1 VDDGFDRSAE
11 SAAPPKDCHPKD
23 CDAAIAMNDDKHNG
37 GLIQIKKQEDVCPG
51 KKSKINLADVRE
63 RIDFA
68 VADDAERKT
77 GPQYWR
83 SLQELAGS
91 EEFQE
96 ALHREFPKGASE
108 WLDTVSRRGF
118 LKVMG
123 ASLGLAGL
131 TTATGCVKLPKE
143 TIVPYVR
150 QPEGVIPG
158 RPMYYATAVTLGGY
172 ASPVLVESH
181 LGRPTKIEGN
191 NLHPASLGGT
201 DIFTQASILSLYDPD
216 RSQTVNS
223 LGDVRSWQHFLDAI
237 RGPLSAQK
245 NLQGAGIRILTPTIS
260 SPTLADQLRNF
271 LKTYP
276 QAKWHVWEPVNRDNV
291 LEGAK
296 LAFGQP
302 VETRYDFSKADVIV
316 SLDADFLYAGYPGN
330 TKYIRDFANRRNPP
344 KVDPNDYLEDRA
356 GGETL
361 PGMNRL
367 YVIES
372 TPSSTGAKADHRVGV
387 RAGDIEYAFHAIH
400 GIELLKGNF
409 PGWSSEQQAVLAKA
423 YRDLPRTPGKS
434 IVLVGDH
441 QPPLLHALAHQMNL
455 ELGNVGSTIFY
466 TDPVD
471 ANPVNQTESIK
482 ELVADMR
489 GGKVDLLIILG
500 GNPAYDAPA
509 DLNFA
514 DALKNGNIPLRVHY
528 GLHQNE
534 TAELCQW
541 HVPATH
547 ELESWGDAR
556 AYDGTVSIIQ
566 PLIAPLYNGKSE
578 IEFVALLNGQ
588 ADATGYDLTRAY
600 WQKQHAGGD
609 FEQFW
614 RKSLHDGWIEGTT
627 FAPKSLSVRSGSI
640 PLAAESNSSAIELNI
655 RRDPTIYDGHFSN
668 NGWLQELP
676 KPMTKLTWDNA
687 VLIGPKMAERL
698 GIASEDVVELEL
710 NGKKIQGPVWIQAG
724 HPDNSVTITLG
735 YGRKR
740 AGRVGTGQGFNAYE
754 LRTTANPW
762 IASGVKITKTGATY
776 PLADTQ
782 GMQSM
787 ETPDGATRPL
797 VRETTLEEYKKEP
810 NFAKEEETPY
820 DVTLYE
826 NYPYKEEKY
835 AWGMAI
841 DLNKCVGCNNC
852 MIACQSENNIA
863 VVGKEQTH
871 LGRHMHW
878 IRIDT
883 YYEGDRDNPRA
894 FFQPVPCMQCE
905 NAPCEVVCPV
915 GATNHSTEG
924 LNDMVYNRCVGTR
937 YCSNN
942 CPYKV
947 RRFNFLLF
955 SDWDTPQYKLMR
967 NPDVTV
973 RSRGVM
979 EKCTYCIQRINER
992 RIDTETAS
1000 VREGKD
1006 IRIGD
1011 ELQTACQQSCPAGA
1025 IVFGNINDP
1034 NSNVSKWKAQAR
1046 NYSLLGELN
1055 TRPRT
1060 TYLAEV
1066 RNPNPELEG

>member
-1 VDDGFDRSAE
+1 
-11 SAAPPKDCHPKD
+11 
-23 CDAAIAMNDDKHNG
+23 MTNDQHNG
-37 GLIQIKKQEDVCPG
+37 GLIQIRNREDICP
-51 KKSKINLADVRE
+51 SKTLDLSTVRE
-63 RIDFA
+63 KIDA
-68 VADDAERKT
+68 ATAHDAAERT

-83 SLQELAGS
+83 SLEELAGTS
-91 EEFQE
+91 AFQE

-118 LKVMG
+118 LKVLG
-123 ASLGLAGL
+123 ASLGLAGM
-131 TTATGCVKLPKE
+131 TGCVRLPLE
-143 TIVPYVR
+143 PIVPYVR
-150 QPEGVIPG
+150 QPENVIPG

-191 NLHPASLGGT
+191 DQHPASMGGT
-201 DIFTQASILSLYDPD
+201 DIFTQASILGLYDPD
-216 RSQTVNS
+216 RSQSVIS
-223 LGDVRSWQHFLDAI
+223 LGDQRSYTAFLSAI

-245 NLQGAGIRILTPTIS
+245 ALQGAGIRILTPTIS

-271 LKTYP
+271 LKVYP
-276 QAKWHVWEPVNRDNV
+276 QAKWHVYEPVNRDNV

-302 VETRYDFSKADVIV
+302 VETGYDFSKADVIV
-316 SLDADFLYAGYPGN
+316 SLDADFLYAGFPGN
-330 TKYIRDFANRRNPP
+330 TRYIRDFAARRNP
-344 KVDPNDYLEDRA
+344 DN
-356 GGETL
+356 GN
-361 PGMNRL
+361 MNRL

-372 TPSSTGAKADHRVGV
+372 TPSSTGVKADHRWPMQASMFDGFARFIASTSGV
-387 RAGDIEYAFHAIH
+387 FGQGAGSWLSDYA
-400 GIELLKGNF
+400 G
-409 PGWSSEQQAVLAKA
+409 QLAS
-423 YRDLPRTPGKS
+423 DLIAHRGAS
-434 IVLVGDH
+434 IVLSGDH
-441 QPPLLHALAHQMNL
+441 LPASVHALAHLMN
-455 ELGNVGSTIFY
+455 EKLGNVGKTVFY
-466 TDPVD
+466 TEPVD
-471 ANPVNQTESIK
+471 ANPVNQTESLK
-482 ELVADMR
+482 DLVADMN

-514 DALKNGNIPLRVHY
+514 EALKGNKVQLRVHH
-528 GLHQNE
+528 GLYQNE
-534 TAELCQW
+534 TAELCHW
-541 HVPATH
+541 HVHASH
-547 ELESWGDAR
+547 DLESWGDAR
-556 AYDGTVSIIQ
+556 AYDGTASIIQ
-566 PLIAPLYNGKSE
+566 PLIAPLYQSKSAL
-578 IEFVALLNGQ
+578 EFVAMLSGQ
-588 ADATGYDLTRAY
+588 ADATGYDLVRAY
-600 WQKQHAGGD
+600 WQKQHTGAD

-627 FAPKSLSVRSGSI
+627 FQPKSVTAK
-640 PLAAESNSSAIELNI
+640 AAATPESKPADSNAIELNI
-655 RRDPTIYDGHFSN
+655 RRDPTVYDGQFSN

-676 KPMTKLTWDNA
+676 KPMTKLVWDNA
-687 VLIGPKMAERL
+687 VLMGPKMASRL
-698 GIASEDVVELEL
+698 GIATEGVVELEL
-710 NGKKIQGPVWIQAG
+710 NGKKITGPVWIQAG

-740 AGRVGTGQGFNAYE
+740 AGRVGTAQGFNAYE
-754 LRTTANPW
+754 LRTTAAPW
-762 IASGVKITKTGATY
+762 IATGLQIRKTGTY
-776 PLADTQ
+776 KLASTQ

-797 VRETTLEEYKKEP
+797 VRETSLEEYKKDPQFAHAEEP
-810 NFAKEEETPY
+810 EVPR
-820 DVTLYE
+820 DVTLYPDYHYE
-826 NYPYKEEKY
+826 KETY

-852 MIACQSENNIA
+852 IVACQSENNIA
-863 VVGKEQTH
+863 VVGKEQCVI
-871 LGRHMHW
+871 GRHMHW
-878 IRIDT
+878 IRVDA

-915 GATNHSTEG
+915 AATNHSTEG

-955 SDWDTPQYKLMR
+955 SDWDTAQYKMMR
-967 NPDVTV
+967 NPDVSV

-979 EKCTYCIQRINER
+979 EKCTYCVQRINER

-1011 ELQTACQQSCPAGA
+1011 ELQTACQQSCPAEA
-1025 IVFGNINDP
+1025 IIFGNINDP
-1034 NSNVSKWKAQAR
+1034 NSKVSKLKAQAR

-1066 RNPNPELEG
+1066 RNPNPELKS

>member
-1 VDDGFDRSAE
+1 
-11 SAAPPKDCHPKD
+11 
-23 CDAAIAMNDDKHNG
+23 MTNDEKHNG
-37 GLIQIKKQEDVCPG
+37 GLIQITKKEDVCPG
-51 KKSKINLADVRE
+51 SKDKLSLTAVRE
-63 RIDFA
+63 KIDFA
-68 VADDAERKT
+68 TTHDAAEKT
-77 GPQYWR
+77 GPEYWR
-83 SLQELAGS
+83 SLEELAGS
-91 EEFQE
+91 EEFKE

-123 ASLGLAGL
+123 ASLGLAGM
-131 TTATGCVKLPKE
+131 TGCVRLPLE
-143 TIVPYVR
+143 PIVPYVR

-191 NLHPASLGGT
+191 DLHPASQGGT
-201 DIFTQASILSLYDPD
+201 DIFTQASLLGLYDPD
-216 RSQTVNS
+216 RSQSVMS
-223 LGDVRSWQHFLDAI
+223 LGDQRSWGAFLNAI

-245 NLQGAGIRILTPTIS
+245 ALKGAGIRILTPTIS
-260 SPTLADQLRNF
+260 SPTLADQLRNL

-276 QAKWHVWEPVNRDNV
+276 EAKWHVYEPVNRDNV

-316 SLDADFLYAGYPGN
+316 SLDADFLSAGFPGN
-330 TKYIRDFANRRNPP
+330 TRYIRDFAARRNP
-344 KVDPNDYLEDRA
+344 DSGN
-356 GGETL
+356 
-361 PGMNRL
+361 MNRL
-367 YVIES
+367 YAIES
-372 TPSSTGAKADHRVGV
+372 TPSSTGAKADHHWPIR
-387 RAGDIEYAFHAIH
+387 
-400 GIELLKGNF
+400 
-409 PGWSSEQQAVLAKA
+409 SSELWEAAYALSDYVVLQTGATGVHPPPREALRFLQHIVVDLAKHA
-423 YRDLPRTPGKS
+423 GSSVIVPGEHLPPT
-434 IVLVGDH
+434 V
-441 QPPLLHALAHQMNL
+441 HALAREMNF
-455 ELGNVGSTIFY
+455 ELGNVGKTVLY

-471 ANPVNQTESIK
+471 ANPLGQSESLK
-482 ELVADMR
+482 ELVADIR
-489 GGKVDLLIILG
+489 GGKVDLLVILG

-514 DALKNGNIPLRVHY
+514 DALKSSKVPLRVHY
-528 GLHQNE
+528 GLYQNE

-556 AYDGTVSIIQ
+556 AYDGTASIIQ
-566 PLIAPLYNGKSE
+566 PLIAPLYNGKSAL
-578 IEFVALLNGQ
+578 EFVALLSGQ

-600 WQKQHAGGD
+600 WQKQHAGAD

-627 FAPKSLSVRSGSI
+627 FAAKQPPMRRERAPEVVELAQKYYSGST
-640 PLAAESNSSAIELNI
+640 ASNAIELNI
-655 RRDPTIYDGHFSN
+655 RRDPTIYDGQFSN

-687 VLIGPKMAERL
+687 ILIGPKMAERL
-698 GIASEDVVELEL
+698 GIKTEDVVELEL
-710 NGKKIQGPVWIQAG
+710 NGRKAKGPVWIQAG
-724 HPDNSVTITLG
+724 HPDNSVTVTLG
-735 YGRKR
+735 YGRTH
-740 AGRVGTGQGFNAYE
+740 AGRVGTAQGFDAYA
-754 LRTTANPW
+754 LRTSDAPW
-762 IASGVKITKTGATY
+762 IASGVTIKKTGDTY
-776 PLADTQ
+776 KLASTQ

-787 ETPDGATRPL
+787 DTPDGGHRPQ
-797 VRETTLEEYKKEP
+797 VRETTLDEYRKEP
-810 NFAKEEETPY
+810 DFAKEEEVPNE
-820 DVTLYE
+820 VTLYKP
-826 NYPYKEEKY
+826 YPYDKEDY
-835 AWGMAI
+835 AWGMTI
-841 DLNKCVGCNNC
+841 DLNSCVGCNNC
-852 MIACQSENNIA
+852 MLACQSENNIA
-863 VVGKEQTH
+863 VVGKEQTV

-878 IRIDT
+878 IRVDA
-883 YYEGDRDNPRA
+883 YYQGDRDNPRA

-915 GATNHSTEG
+915 GATNHTTEG

-955 SDWDTPQYKLMR
+955 QDWDTPQYKMMR
-967 NPDVTV
+967 NPDVSV

-979 EKCTYCIQRINER
+979 EKCTYCVQRINER
-992 RIDTETAS
+992 RIDAEKEDRKINDT
-1000 VREGKD
+1000 
-1006 IRIGD
+1006 

-1034 NSNVSKWKAQAR
+1034 NSKVSRLKAQSR

-1066 RNPNPELEG
+1066 RNPNPELEKPV